1 MGVARGLTPR
11 CLLLL
16 GLLLA
21 GSAAAQ
27 ELPAVARPRL
37 PAGGA
42 ESGSGT
48 VFFLELPGGTVAAVG
63 AAHSFDPHEL
73 AAAPAVEFRLGRTG
87 VPVARSERLLAP
99 PGRPFTDPSGSLA
112 EDIMVFALDAPPAG
126 ARSLAPAAAGEA
138 REGERVRI
146 LGVPALVPQDE
157 DDLFGRLVRIEAGRL
172 EVDLDVPA
180 DLRGWGGAPVLSAK
194 SGRVLGVLEAALPKS
209 GSHRLGLAPIQA
221 VLDAAAEPLEAGRGA
236 RFAEFTPRARPA
248 WAVRAEPRK
257 EQEEAREEPPDAPA
271 ATARMAEAESAAAT
285 ARTAEQESA
294 ERAREAEISALEEEV
309 IASGGELGDENAP
322 LPAPDTGPGALV
334 EARHEKSKLDLEIEY
349 PPPGEIFGGPVGAF
363 LAGHAL
369 ALQGELRRFD
379 VMIVID
385 VSLSTAESTGVDVN
399 GNGVVG
405 ASGLQG
411 LFRGQDPGDSIL
423 AAEVAAAR
431 RLLANLDP
439 RSARVGV
446 ASFAG
451 DVSQGGGILVI
462 GGSQMPSALTEQP
475 LTSDYPRVERA
486 LDAILARGPW
496 GNTHMA
502 AGLDQA
508 TIELLGLRGSL
519 SEPNPKS
526 SKVVLFLTDGLPT
539 LPVELN
545 MAENV
550 RAAVRAAERA
560 RRQGIQVHTF
570 AIGQEALSGPIAP
583 IEMASRTGGVFTP
596 VRHPADIVTAMGE
609 VSLANIESL
618 TVRNLTTGRDADE
631 VKLALDGTWTA
642 LVGLKVGRNRI
653 EVTARAS
660 DGSEARREIE
670 LQHAP
675 DAALPEVPP
684 GLVASRNLL
693 LEARLQTLKQVGLG
707 IERERDEQTRRDLAL
722 QIEEERRQAQERAAR
737 QRRELRLE
745 AEPGTAP
752 SPDEKEPTP

>member
-1 MGVARGLTPR
+1 VTGVARGLTPR

-16 GLLLA
+16 GLLVA

-37 PAGGA
+37 PAAGA

-48 VFFLELPGGTVAAVG
+48 VFFLALPGGSVAAVG
-63 AAHSFDPHEL
+63 AAHSFDLREL
-73 AAAPAVEFRLGRTG
+73 TAAPAVEFRLGRTG
-87 VPVARSERLLAP
+87 VAVARSERLLAP
-99 PGRPFTDPSGSLA
+99 PGRPFSDPSGSLA
-112 EDIMVFALDAPPAG
+112 EDIMVFALEAPPQG
-126 ARSLAPAAAGEA
+126 ARSLAPAEPGEA

-157 DDLFGRLVRIEAGRL
+157 DDLFGRLVRVEAGRL

-194 SGRVLGVLEAALPKS
+194 SGRVLGILEAALPKS

-236 RFAEFTPRARPA
+236 RFAEFASLAGPAEAPAPRARPA
-248 WAVRAEPRK
+248 WAVRAEPR
-257 EQEEAREEPPDAPA
+257 EAEREAREAPPNTA
-271 ATARMAEAESAAAT
+271 AAARMEAE
-285 ARTAEQESA
+285 QSA
-294 ERAREAEISALEEEV
+294 ERAREAEIAALEEEV

-322 LPAPDTGPGALV
+322 LRAPDTGPGALV
-334 EARHEKSKLDLEIEY
+334 EAERERSKLDLEIEY
-349 PPPGEIFGGPVGAF
+349 PRSGEVFGGPVGAF

-379 VMIVID
+379 VMIVLD

-451 DVSQGGGILVI
+451 DVPQGGGILVI

-475 LTSDYPRVERA
+475 LTNDYARVERA

-519 SEPNPKS
+519 SDPNPKS

-560 RRQGIQVHTF
+560 RRKGIQVHTF

-583 IEMASRTGGVFTP
+583 IEMANRTGGVFTP

-642 LVGLKVGRNRI
+642 LVGLKPGRNRI

-693 LEARLQTLKQVGLG
+693 LEARLQTLKEVGLG
-707 IERERDEQTRRDLAL
+707 IERERDEQTRRELAL
-722 QIEEERRQAQERAAR
+722 QIEEERRQAEERADR

-745 AEPGTAP
+745 AEPGTN
-752 SPDEKEPTP
+752 EQEPTP